1 MSDKNN
7 KNQEEE
13 ILEDV
18 DLVQDNNQEEVL
30 EEDQEVEQAEPISEL
45 DTLKMQVDEY
55 KIGWQRAN
63 ADYQNLLKQTQE
75 KRSELVRMSE
85 WQIISEF
92 LPVYSYFKKAMDS
105 KVNVEKVEDLDDLKK
120 QVTNWETGVG
130 YILKQF
136 ISVLE
141 QHGITEIK
149 TVGEQFD
156 IEKHEALKEEPSEEP
171 EGKIL
176 KEVDPGYELNGKVI
190 LPAKVITS
198 TGNLGNLET

>member
-7 KNQEEE
+7 NQEEE
-13 ILEDV
+13 ILED
-18 DLVQDNNQEEVL
+18 LEQDEVLEENQEEVL
-30 EEDQEVEQAEPISEL
+30 EEISEL
-45 DTLKMQVDEY
+45 DKLKMQVDEY

-63 ADYQNLLKQTQE
+63 ADYQNLIKTTEE

-92 LPVYSYFKKAMDS
+92 LPVYSYFKKAMES
-105 KVNVEKVEDLDDLKK
+105 KANIEEIDDLEELKK
-120 QVTNWETGVG
+120 QVKNWETGIG

-156 IEKHEALKEEPSEEP
+156 IEKHEAMKEEASDEP
-171 EGKIL
+171 EGEII
-176 KEVDPGYELNGKVI
+176 KEVAPGYQLNGKVI

-198 TGNLGNLET
+198 KGSEA